1 MKSIEMG
8 PADNLMT
15 YINHMKSPTEEMQ
28 IFQAVTFT
36 RSMIEAGNSMAAAVS
51 MAASKFNV
59 DRDKVEKLVAVA
71 IQECKKAREVGLE

>member
-1 MKSIEMG
+1 MKLA
-8 PADNLMT
+8 PN
-15 YINHMKSPTEEMQ
+15 EEMR
-28 IFQAVTFT
+28 IFQAVAFA
-36 RSMIEAGNSMAAAVS
+36 RSMIEAGNSVVAAAS

>member
-1 MKSIEMG
+1 MK
-8 PADNLMT
+8 N
-15 YINHMKSPTEEMQ
+15 MKITPTEEVR

-36 RSMIEAGNSMAAAVS
+36 RSMIEAGNSVAAAAS

-71 IQECKKAREVGLE
+71 IQECKKSRETGLE